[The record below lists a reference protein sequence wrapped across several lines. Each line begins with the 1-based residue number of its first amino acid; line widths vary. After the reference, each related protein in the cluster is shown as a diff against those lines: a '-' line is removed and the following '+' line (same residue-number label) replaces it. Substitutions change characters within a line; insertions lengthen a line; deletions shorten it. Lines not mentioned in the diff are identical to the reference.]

1 MVRRRARPSGALGAV
16 AVLGTLAAVGLLLST
31 FLVTGPG
38 RAGLPRDT
46 LTGVFGFAV
55 PSSGTPDRVLMFGED
70 LPGSTR
76 ELEGLPYRV
85 FTPPYPTSREA
96 YLNEPR
102 LGDEAL
108 DRLLEDL
115 IDGRIRRAGAEL
127 AEFGIGWVAFTERYP
142 LTQLFEAQF
151 DMVRLTSLSQPIV
164 LLNDA
169 PTAPAFAV
177 DGTPWVGDGTS
188 YRRPVGS
195 PTASQVIVASNADH
209 RWGPGA
215 WTQDGWRNSIS
226 GSLTEVGFSGY
237 APRRFMAIGAG
248 VWLLAL
254 LFAVANGRRAER

>member
-1 MVRRRARPSGALGAV
+1 
-16 AVLGTLAAVGLLLST
+16 
-31 FLVTGPG
+31 
-38 RAGLPRDT
+38 
-46 LTGVFGFAV
+46 
-55 PSSGTPDRVLMFGED
+55 
-70 LPGSTR
+70 
-76 ELEGLPYRV
+76 
-85 FTPPYPTSREA
+85 
-96 YLNEPR
+96 
-102 LGDEAL
+102 
-108 DRLLEDL
+108 
-115 IDGRIRRAGAEL
+115 
-127 AEFGIGWVAFTERYP
+127 VAFTERYP